1 MYPLVQVNTFNF
13 QGKLD
18 IYFAC
23 FMCED
28 TGSERLVSYPR
39 TKVAK

>member
-13 QGKLD
+13 QGKVD
-18 IYFAC
+18 IYYAC

-28 TGSERLVSYPR
+28 TGSERLSFLP
-39 TKVAK
+39 KDESC